1 MSSRSRSGL
10 GRPHERLRVFLEGW
24 SLVKTKR
31 GAVPLAPPQVPG
43 LSTTTGGLGVAHRS
57 GLRLRPRRPK
67 RLLIAAA
74 AMVTAVAL
82 SVSVYSKIG
91 HRRDVLMMT
100 RDVMAGEQLR
110 DTDVGLVS
118 LSSDDSLAVA
128 PVGFPVAG
136 QYAKVRM
143 LRGTLL
149 APGSLQLQPLVDPA
163 RAVVALPITS
173 TQVPVGLREG
183 SRLLVTVISSSPAVP
198 VVVVEA
204 TVVAVPV
211 FPAGAASGAVSVQVP
226 LSQVATVSSAAKV
239 AISLIDPSVPLPA
252 GVIAG

>member
-1 MSSRSRSGL
+1 
-10 GRPHERLRVFLEGW
+10 
-24 SLVKTKR
+24 
-31 GAVPLAPPQVPG
+31 
-43 LSTTTGGLGVAHRS
+43 
-57 GLRLRPRRPK
+57 
-67 RLLIAAA
+67 
-74 AMVTAVAL
+74 
-82 SVSVYSKIG
+82 
-91 HRRDVLMMT
+91 
-100 RDVMAGEQLR
+100 
-110 DTDVGLVS
+110 
-118 LSSDDSLAVA
+118 
-128 PVGFPVAG
+128 
-136 QYAKVRM
+136 

-198 VVVVEA
+198 VVVVEG